1 MLFPAALFECVHM
14 MEPGVVLNH
23 NASPYTVILFR
34 SLTIELNYSELRCYF
49 GDGLI
54 SRRFPLSEIVSAS
67 PVRNRWYYGW
77 GIRLTP
83 SGWMFNVSG
92 LEAVELTFVSG
103 NSIRMGLVEH
113 ILAWGAASQM
123 KDESWKEM
131 RDTITKR
138 QLAIASRVTA
148 FALYVIYNIQV

>member
-1 MLFPAALFECVHM
+1 MIF
-14 MEPGVVLNH
+14 VLYILLIESLLNNTVTREVLH
-23 NASPYTVILFR
+23 RLVIPYITMILYC
-34 SLTIELNYSELRCYF
+34 I
-49 GDGLI
+49 I
-54 SRRFPLSEIVSAS
+54 
-67 PVRNRWYYGW
+67 
-77 GIRLTP
+77 
-83 SGWMFNVSG
+83 
-92 LEAVELTFVSG
+92 LTFVSG